1 MNEYITCQLSNIK
14 YIQEQSLYTLINGD
28 NNQIKHKL
36 RFILKKKLDDEKI
49 SIQFKIYT
57 INIDCIEFVKKSKIK
72 KITNIN
78 SDGFLF
84 SYDFDNLNNLIEIIF
99 YTSKYLNTSIFI
111 KNITYNVYQL
121 YNLIPIVWDNI
132 FVINLK
138 RRNDRKIMI
147 INNFNKVGIT
157 NYEFITGVDGLD
169 QNVFNKFNEY
179 KKNLKTKIITSGHF
193 GCLLSHIKSISLAK
207 QRGYSSIMILEDDV
221 VFCDNFIKKIS
232 KIKIPNYDM
241 IYLGGIIKQKKIFLN
256 NWTITNGILGAY
268 AYILTSKVYDI
279 ILDELDKL
287 LNYVD
292 LFYMEQ
298 IQQNYKIIL
307 LDDFV
312 KTNLDSSD
320 TSNKSLMMT
329 RRLSYIK

>member
-1 MNEYITCQLSNIK
+1 MNEYISCQLLNIK

-28 NNQIKHKL
+28 NNKIRHKL
-36 RFILKKKLDDEKI
+36 IFILKKKLDNEKI

-57 INIDCIEFVKKSKIK
+57 ININCIEFVKKNKTK

-84 SYDFDNLNNLIEIIF
+84 SYDFDNLNNLIEIVF
-99 YTSKYLNTSIFI
+99 YSKNYLNSNIFI
-111 KNITYNVYQL
+111 KNIKYNIYQL

-138 RRNDRKIMI
+138 RRNDRKINM
-147 INNFNKVGIT
+147 INNFNKVGIRR
-157 NYEFITGVDGLD
+157 YEFITGIDGLEPC
-169 QNVFNKFNEY
+169 VFNKFNDY
-179 KKNLKTKIITSGHF
+179 KKNFKTKIITSGHF
-193 GCLLSHIKSISLAK
+193 GCLLSHIKAISIAK

-221 VFCDNFIKKIS
+221 VLCDNFIQKIS
-232 KIKIPNYDM
+232 KIKIPDYDM
-241 IYLGGIIKQKKIFLN
+241 IYLGGIIKYKKIFLN
-256 NWTITNGILGAY
+256 NWTKTNGILGAY
-268 AYILTSKVYDI
+268 GYILTSKIFDI
-279 ILDELDKL
+279 ILDELEKL
-287 LNYVD
+287 INYVD

-298 IQQNYKIIL
+298 IQSNYNIIL
-307 LDDFV
+307 LDDMV

-320 TSNKSLMMT
+320 TSNKTLMMT

>member
-1 MNEYITCQLSNIK
+1 MNEYITCQLLNVK
-14 YIQEQSLYTLINGD
+14 YIQDRTLYTLINGD
-28 NNQIKHKL
+28 NNKIKHKL
-36 RFILKKKLDDEKI
+36 RFNLIKKLDDEKI

-57 INIDCIEFVKKSKIK
+57 ININCIEFVKKNKIK

-84 SYDFDNLNNLIEIIF
+84 SNDFDNSNNMIEIVF
-99 YTSKYLNTSIFI
+99 YSKNYLNANIFI
-111 KNITYNVYQL
+111 KNIVYNLYQV

-138 RRNDRKIMI
+138 RRNDRKINM

-157 NYEFITGVDGLD
+157 NYEFITGIDGLE
-169 QNVFNKFNEY
+169 QNVFNKFNDY
-179 KKNLKTKIITSGHF
+179 KNNFKTKIITSGHF
-193 GCLLSHIKSISLAK
+193 GCLLSHIKAISIAK

-221 VFCDNFIKKIS
+221 VLCDNFMKKIS
-232 KIKIPNYDM
+232 KIKIPDYDM
-241 IYLGGIIKQKKIFLN
+241 LYLGGIIKYKKIFLN
-256 NWTITNGILGAY
+256 NWTKTNGILGAY
-268 AYILTSKVYDI
+268 GYILTSKLFDT
-279 ILDELDKL
+279 ILNELEKL
-287 LNYVD
+287 INYVD

-298 IQQNYKIIL
+298 IQSNYNIIL
-307 LDDFV
+307 LDDMV

-320 TSNKSLMMT
+320 TSNKTLMMI